1 MAFWLV
7 ALVLSVAA
15 IGLALRPL
23 WSGRGAAPSRAA
35 HEVEALKSQLT
46 EIDRDLER
54 GVITAEEAEG
64 GRRELSR
71 KLLAAA
77 ERAER
82 DGDIA
87 AAPQKAATISLAIGS
102 AAMAVGALAVYLS
115 LGSPGAPD
123 TPLSTRDFASERSE
137 ARLAQAAAEKL
148 YQESGNAAPPPPSP
162 DVPEGAEDFN
172 SLLART
178 EQAIAER
185 PTDAQ
190 GRLLLAGAYERVARH
205 GEAWPLYA
213 EAIKLMGVGAPPALY
228 ASQGEAMV
236 MAAGGYVSREA
247 AEVFSQAPAE
257 PQSRYFLGLAA
268 AQDGDARAALT
279 AWIGLLRDA
288 PDAPFAPMLR
298 QQIQGLAAEAQ
309 LQINDGVLPPPP
321 ETAAAPG
328 PFQGVGP
335 DAEQRAAAADMT
347 AEERQEMIE
356 GMVGGLADRLKESP
370 DDLNGW
376 LRLLRSYRML
386 GREDDAVDALK
397 AARTAFADN
406 PQALAQLAEAGAWLD
421 TPPSPN

>member
-1 MAFWLV
+1 MAFWLL
-7 ALVLSVAA
+7 ALVLSVAT

-23 WSGRGAAPSRAA
+23 WSGRSAAPSRAA
-35 HEVEALKSQLT
+35 HEVEALKSQLK

-54 GVITAEEAEG
+54 GVITTEEAEG
-64 GRRELSR
+64 GRREVSR

-77 ERAER
+77 DRAEQ
-82 DGDIA
+82 DGEIG
-87 AAPQKAATISLAIGS
+87 AAPQTAATVSLAAG
-102 AAMAVGALAVYLS
+102 AASIAVGALAVYLAI
-115 LGSPGAPD
+115 GAPGAPD
-123 TPLSTRDFASERSE
+123 NPLAARDFAAERSE
-137 ARLAQAAAEKL
+137 ARLTQAAAEKIYL
-148 YQESGNAAPPPPSP
+148 ESGAAPPPPP
-162 DVPEGAEDFN
+162 PPNVPEGAEDFDT
-172 SLLART
+172 LLART

-205 GEAWPLYA
+205 AEAWPLYA
-213 EAIKLMGVGAPPALY
+213 EAIRLMGVGAPLELY

-247 AEVFSQAPAE
+247 AEVFAQAPAQ

-309 LQINDGVLPPPP
+309 LQINEGVLPPEPD
-321 ETAAAPG
+321 AADRPD

-335 DAEQRAAAADMT
+335 SAEDRAAAADMS

-356 GMVGGLADRLKESP
+356 SMVAGLAERLEESP

-386 GREDDAVDALK
+386 GRSEDAASALE
-397 AARTAFADN
+397 AARAAFASD
-406 PQALAQLAEAGAWLD
+406 PDALAQLAEAGAWLD
-421 TPPSPN
+421 APASPN